1 MKRFSMLLAGVGA
14 TGLLFAIVAFV
25 LQVYSAREI
34 VIGGF
39 DFWFSCVNA
48 GLGLLFLLL
57 SLVANSETLLLRM
70 RSGGVRRAGKY
81 GGNAALQAL
90 LAVLIMSGLA
100 FMTTRYPV
108 RWDWTEGGTHSLSPQ
123 TTQVLEGLEQDVKVV
138 AVYQSALSKEP
149 RKFLERYELLAGGRM
164 EVEFLDPN
172 AQPGRLRE
180 LDLAATEL
188 GRGLL
193 HVTVEKESIEVTE
206 LSEEA
211 LTNALLKLTRADRK
225 RVAFVEGHGERAI
238 TGKGGGETK
247 GFGRAAE
254 ALDNENYEV
263 MRLVLIS
270 VGDVPEEVDVV
281 IIAGPTRDY
290 NDIEYQA
297 LARYIERGGS
307 LLVMLDAQ
315 ESSNITQQIS
325 ELGVKVGEDLVV
337 DRFQAIVGQPTSP
350 LAAEYGDHPITNVLR
365 EVTMFRT
372 ARSIDAAEGSGLTPL
387 VYTGRNAWA
396 ERNLAR
402 LAQDGEAQPNQGE
415 DLVGRVPLAV
425 AGEVPQ
431 EEGAVTR
438 LVVFG
443 DSDFASN
450 RLLREFRNRDLFIN
464 AVNWLLG
471 DVESITIR
479 PGAPRVSRLQLSQ
492 GQFQTVRILALFAV
506 PEALAVLGVVV
517 WWRRRHAP
525 ERRR

>member
-1 MKRFSMLLAGVGA
+1 MKRFSMLLAGIGA

-25 LQVYSAREI
+25 LQVYSARKI

-48 GLGLLFLLL
+48 ALGLLFLLL
-57 SLVANSETLLLRM
+57 SLLANTETLLVRL
-70 RSGGVRRAGKY
+70 RSGGTRRAGKY

-138 AVYQSALSKEP
+138 AIYQSALSKQP

-164 EVEFLDPN
+164 EVEFIDPN

-180 LDLAATEL
+180 LDIESEL

-193 HVTVEKESIEVTE
+193 HVTVEEESIEVAE

-225 RVAFVEGHGERAI
+225 RVAFVEGHGERSV
-238 TGKGGGETK
+238 TGKAGGETK
-247 GFGRAAE
+247 GFGRAAQ

-263 MRLVLIS
+263 MRLVLVS
-270 VGDVPEEVDVV
+270 FEDVPEEVDVV

-290 NDIEYQA
+290 NDIEYQV
-297 LARYIERGGS
+297 LARYIERGGA

-315 ESSNITQQIS
+315 EDSNIMQQFS
-325 ELGVKVGEDLVV
+325 ELGVTIGQDLVV
-337 DRFQAIVGQPTSP
+337 DRFQALVGQPTSP

-372 ARSIDAAEGSGLTPL
+372 ARSIDAEAESGLTPL
-387 VYTGRNAWA
+387 VFTGRNAWA
-396 ERNLAR
+396 ERNLVR
-402 LAQDGEAQPNQGE
+402 LARDGEAEPNPGE
-415 DLVGRVPLAV
+415 DLVGRVPLGV

-431 EEGAVTR
+431 EDGAVTR

-450 RLLREFRNRDLFIN
+450 RLFREFRNRDLFIN

-471 DVESITIR
+471 DVGSITIR
-479 PGAPRVSRLQLSQ
+479 PGTPRASRLQLSED
-492 GQFQTVRILALFAV
+492 QFKTVRILALFAV